1 MLRLSKRVEYG
12 LIAVRHM
19 ASQPMG
25 TIFTAKEL
33 AEKLDTPYEL
43 LAKVLQ
49 KLARGG
55 VVVSQQGIKG
65 GYALARRPQE
75 ITISS
80 VIRTIELEKPMIAE
94 CYTDG
99 ADSCLLF
106 DNCSIRRPLG
116 KIQRDLNQLFDKMTV
131 LEIV

>member
-19 ASQPMG
+19 ASQPLG
-25 TIFTAKEL
+25 TVFTAKEL

-55 VVVSQQGIKG
+55 VVVSQQGING
-65 GYALARRPQE
+65 GYALAHRPEE
-75 ITISS
+75 ITISL
-80 VIRTIELEKPMIAE
+80 VIRTIEQERPMIAE
-94 CYTDG
+94 CYSDG
-99 ADSCLLF
+99 PDSCSLF
-106 DNCSIRRPLG
+106 DNCTIRGPLE
-116 KIQRDLNQLFDKMTV
+116 KIQRDIDQLFDKMTV

>member
-25 TIFTAKEL
+25 TVFTAKEL
-33 AEKLDTPYEL
+33 SEKLDTPYEL

-49 KLARGG
+49 KLARGHI
-55 VVVSQQGIKG
+55 VVSQQGIKG
-65 GYALARRPQE
+65 GYALARHPDE

-80 VIRTIELEKPMIAE
+80 VIQTIEQERPMLAE
-94 CYTDG
+94 CYSDG
-99 ADSCLLF
+99 PDSCFLF
-106 DNCSIRRPLG
+106 DNCTIRKPLG

>member
-19 ASQPMG
+19 ASQRMG
-25 TIFTAKEL
+25 TVLTAKEL
-33 AEKLDTPYEL
+33 SEKLEVPYEL

-49 KLARGG
+49 RLVRGHI
-55 VVVSQQGIKG
+55 VVSQQGIKG
-65 GYALARRPQE
+65 GYALARHPDE

-80 VIRTIELEKPMIAE
+80 VIKTIEQERPMLAE
-94 CYTDG
+94 CYSDG
-99 ADSCLLF
+99 PDSCSLF
-106 DNCSIRRPLG
+106 ENCTIRKPLG